1 MSKPSTP
8 GPRFLGSKTATLRS
22 VSQDGR
28 SETTTAA
35 AALLAGAIRGDG
47 GHILAVHM
55 ENPELSLVNHHFYK
69 WMKMAKR
76 WEFILKLRILF
87 ETGLG
92 NYVLSG
98 CSECQTLSSAASK
111 RCPCSQE
118 LGVGTNLQEN
128 RWKNREKY
136 KQ

>member
-55 ENPELSLVNHHFYK
+55 ENPELSLVNHHFYPFFP
-69 WMKMAKR
+69 WKMDENGQKM
-76 WEFILKLRILF
+76 
-87 ETGLG
+87 
-92 NYVLSG
+92 
-98 CSECQTLSSAASK
+98 
-111 RCPCSQE
+111 
-118 LGVGTNLQEN
+118 GVYPKT
-128 RWKNREKY
+128 
-136 KQ
+136 